1 MIVSF
6 RDEETETV
14 YETGRSVRFRMIEK
28 VAFRKLRY
36 LDAAIS
42 LRDLAQVPGNEL
54 EALKYDRQGQHSI
67 RINRQWR
74 ICFVWQ
80 DGNAHNVEIADPH

>member
-1 MIVSF
+1 
-6 RDEETETV
+6 V
-14 YETGRSVRFRMIEK
+14 YETGHSVRFRMIEK

-36 LDAAIS
+36 LAAALS

>member
-6 RDEETETV
+6 RDEDTETV
-14 YETGRSVRFRMIEK
+14 YLTGRSVRFRMIEK

-54 EALKYDRQGQHSI
+54 EALKYDRQGQHSV

>member
-14 YETGRSVRFRMIEK
+14 FLTGRSVRFRMIEK

-36 LDAAIS
+36 LDASQS
-42 LRDLAQVPGNEL
+42 LLDIAQVPGNEL

-74 ICFVWQ
+74 LCFVWQ